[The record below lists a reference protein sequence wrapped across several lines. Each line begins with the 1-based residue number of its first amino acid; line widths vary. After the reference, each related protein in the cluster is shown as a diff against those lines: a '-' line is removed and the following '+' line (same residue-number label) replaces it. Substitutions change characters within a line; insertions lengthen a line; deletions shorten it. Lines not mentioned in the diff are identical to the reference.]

1 MSRFKCRHEREN
13 AQMARRYRLKARG
26 QRQEKNRQRI
36 VEAAYQLH
44 MTIGASRASTSAIA
58 RLAGVRRPTVQR
70 HFPDQLTLFMACT
83 LHGMELDPPPDPAAW
98 QRVADPRH
106 RLLVAL
112 CELYP
117 SYRRHRAVY
126 ADIPNFEGVP
136 GLEALFAAQAQQM
149 EWQRGV
155 LAEGWDVPDSRRES
169 LMAALGHAIDFWTW
183 RSLTEGQGLDDEKA
197 ALLMTEMVQGIEKT
211 NLSSG

>member
-1 MSRFKCRHEREN
+1 
-13 AQMARRYRLKARG
+13 MARRYRLKARAA
-26 QRQEKNRQRI
+26 RQENNRRRI

-70 HFPDQLTLFMACT
+70 HFPDLVSLFMACS
-83 LHGMELDPPPDPAAW
+83 LHGMELDPPPDTAAW
-98 QRVADPRH
+98 QRVADPRR
-106 RLLVAL
+106 RLVTAL

-117 SYRRHRAVY
+117 QYRRNRAVY
-126 ADIPNFEGVP
+126 VDIPNFEGVP
-136 GLEALFAAQAQQM
+136 GLEALFALLAQQRD
-149 EWQRGV
+149 WQRGV
-155 LAEGWDVPDSRRES
+155 LAEGWQVADDRRES

-197 ALLMTEMVQGIEKT
+197 ALLMTEMVEGVAR
-211 NLSSG
+211 

>member
-1 MSRFKCRHEREN
+1 
-13 AQMARRYRLKARG
+13 MARRYRLKARAE
-26 QRQEKNRQRI
+26 RQDKNRQRI

-44 MTIGASRASTSAIA
+44 MSIGASRASTSAIA

-70 HFPDQLTLFMACT
+70 HFPNLATLFMACT
-83 LHGMELDPPPDPAAW
+83 LHGMEVDPPPDPAAW
-98 QRVADPRH
+98 QRIADPRH

-112 CELYP
+112 LELYP
-117 SYRRHRAVY
+117 SFRRRRAIY
-126 ADIPNFEGVP
+126 LDIPNFEGVP

-149 EWQRGV
+149 EWRRGV
-155 LAEGWDVPDSRRES
+155 LADGWLVADDQRES

-197 ALLMTEMVQGIEKT
+197 ALLMSDMVKGIAT
-211 NLSSG
+211 